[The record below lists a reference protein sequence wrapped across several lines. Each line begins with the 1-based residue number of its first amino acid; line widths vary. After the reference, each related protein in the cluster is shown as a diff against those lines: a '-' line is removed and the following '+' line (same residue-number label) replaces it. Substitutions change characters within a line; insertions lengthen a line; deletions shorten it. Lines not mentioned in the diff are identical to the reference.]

1 MKKLIPLF
9 FAAIV
14 MLFVVGM
21 TNEVKAD
28 AVAAVEAAVVV
39 EADGP
44 GACCPAKC
52 CKPVACKKRCFA
64 MAARFAQRKADF
76 LKSRKNCCPVKA
88 CCPVKPCCPVEEVV
102 VEEVKVEEVAP
113 CAPCCKPCK
122 PVRKAH
128 FAKKHFRH
136 R

>member
-9 FAAIV
+9 FVAIA

-21 TNEVKAD
+21 TTEAKAD
-28 AVAAVEAAVVV
+28 AVAAPEVAVVV
-39 EADGP
+39 EGGDP
-44 GACCPAKC
+44 GACCPVCC
-52 CKPVACKKRCFA
+52 CKPVVYKKRCFA
-64 MAARFAQRKADF
+64 KHARFGYR
-76 LKSRKNCCPVKA
+76 KA
-88 CCPVKPCCPVEEVV
+88 CCKAKKCCCVVKPCCPVEVVV
-102 VEEVKVEEVAP
+102 VEEVAVEEVAP

-128 FAKKHFRH
+128 CKKRFRH